1 MHLNFF
7 NLEKEPFQITPNPEF
22 LFLSTMHREALLL
35 ISDGIEQ
42 RTGFIAIIGEAGL
55 GKTTII
61 RSYLEQADKQALKL
75 IYICNPDVSFGGL
88 LTSIYKELG
97 IIPNADDLSELVD
110 RLHMFLIDEDK
121 QGHTVVLLIDEAQ
134 NLPIETLGSLRMLSN
149 LEKPKDKLIQIVL
162 VGQSELEETLKLN
175 ELRQLNECI
184 AMRVHITPFSSIESL
199 AYIRYRLSKAG
210 QRDITIFTNSAL
222 KHIIRHARGIPRI
235 LNILCGNALVAGFDH
250 QEQQISART
259 AKEVIADFEGKQKKE
274 INLFKRL
281 LVPLSLVVV
290 ISVVV
295 VIYQYEDQ
303 VLSGARGMVASWS
316 SEPKITKDETV
327 VVTEPF
333 KASQN
338 KIEVPQPVEKET
350 SKSEENTSKAV
361 NRVFPVKIV
370 VKKEDTL
377 YNLIQEIYGTI
388 NKELIAQVKQQ
399 NKRIGENGKIRI
411 GETLIFPEP
420 ENGR

>member
-1 MHLNFF
+1 
-7 NLEKEPFQITPNPEF
+7 
-22 LFLSTMHREALLL
+22 
-35 ISDGIEQ
+35 
-42 RTGFIAIIGEAGL
+42 
-55 GKTTII
+55 
-61 RSYLEQADKQALKL
+61 
-75 IYICNPDVSFGGL
+75 
-88 LTSIYKELG
+88 
-97 IIPNADDLSELVD
+97 
-110 RLHMFLIDEDK
+110 MFLIDEDK

-259 AKEVIADFEGKQKKE
+259 AKEVIADFEGRQKK
-274 INLFKRL
+274 IDLFKWL
-281 LVPLSLVVV
+281 LVPLSLAV
-290 ISVVV
+290 IISAIV
-295 VIYQYEDQ
+295 VIYRYEHQ
-303 VLSGARGMVASWS
+303 VLSRAREIFTSQS
-316 SEPKITKDETV
+316 SEPKITKNETV
-327 VVTEPF
+327 VVTEPV
-333 KASQN
+333 KASPN
-338 KIEVPQPVEKET
+338 EKEVPQPVEKET
-350 SKSEENTSKAV
+350 PKSEENTSKAAKK
-361 NRVFPVKIV
+361 VFPVKIV

-377 YNLIQEIYGTI
+377 YNLIQEVYGTI

-399 NKRIGENGKIRI
+399 NKRIGKNGKIRI
-411 GETLIFPEP
+411 GEILIFPEP